1 MTTRSTAPSG
11 GADSGPAAPEGVK
24 RSPTRQLSVVR
35 PRRSTQSPASDDD
48 GRGGRGQHLATM
60 TSFGQLPRPQR
71 TRAQEPSAGAGSL
84 ILAALLF
91 VFALWPRA
99 WIVAYWIFGK
109 QLGDAYDSA
118 VVPAIGFFIAPW
130 TTVLYA
136 WMWAISSNA
145 VTGWEWLIVGV
156 GALLDLWFLVV
167 AVRLAR

>member
-1 MTTRSTAPSG
+1 
-11 GADSGPAAPEGVK
+11 
-24 RSPTRQLSVVR
+24 
-35 PRRSTQSPASDDD
+35 
-48 GRGGRGQHLATM
+48 M

-71 TRAQEPSAGAGSL
+71 PRAQEPSGSL

-99 WIVAYWIFGK
+99 WIVGYWIFGK

-118 VVPAIGFFIAPW
+118 VVPAIGFLIAPW

-136 WMWAISSNA
+136 WMWAISSSA
-145 VTGWEWLIVGV
+145 VTGWEWLVVGV

>member
-11 GADSGPAAPEGVK
+11 GADSGLAAPEGVN
-24 RSPTRQLSVVR
+24 RSPTRQLSAVR
-35 PRRSTQSPASDDD
+35 RRRSTRSPALDDD
-48 GRGGRGQHLATM
+48 GRGHRGEHPTM

-71 TRAQEPSAGAGSL
+71 TRAQAPSAGSGSL

-99 WIVAYWIFGK
+99 WIIGYWIFGK

-118 VVPAIGFFIAPW
+118 FVPAIGFFIAPW

-145 VTGWEWLIVGV
+145 VTGWEWLVVGV

-167 AVRLAR
+167 AARLAR

>member
-1 MTTRSTAPSG
+1 MTTG
-11 GADSGPAAPEGVK
+11 GAPAA
-24 RSPTRQLSVVR
+24 SI
-35 PRRSTQSPASDDD
+35 
-48 GRGGRGQHLATM
+48 ATM

-71 TRAQEPSAGAGSL
+71 TRAQEPSVSAGSL

-99 WIVAYWIFGK
+99 WIVGYWIFGK

-145 VTGWEWLIVGV
+145 VTGWEWLVVGV